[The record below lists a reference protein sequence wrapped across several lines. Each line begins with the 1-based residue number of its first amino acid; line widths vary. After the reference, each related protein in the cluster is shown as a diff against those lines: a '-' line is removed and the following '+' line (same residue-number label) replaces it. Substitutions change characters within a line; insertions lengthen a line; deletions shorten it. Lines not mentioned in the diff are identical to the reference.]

1 MSRDLD
7 DITDVP
13 GVSTSSPRRVFAW
26 SAGIAFAVTFVVVYL
41 GDIAVG
47 QAMRNREVADRV
59 AFVPIEGPGYVSRK
73 LGYKSVAD
81 KSCYKLWS
89 DPLKGFQTSLNGVRA
104 SMLCYSQT
112 RQERLCDPK
121 ERAHFVKLIQE
132 YVAYEALVQ
141 QQGMAPMLNLQMDAI
156 SASLEPGGGFEPADP
171 FETLAVWR
179 KLALE
184 GFIARS
190 DFPWLSHHLIEA
202 AFVGIEPKPS
212 PCSPAS

>member
-1 MSRDLD
+1 MED
-7 DITDVP
+7 DITDIP
-13 GVSTSSPRRVFAW
+13 GVRSSSTRRIFAW
-26 SAGIAFAVTFVVVYL
+26 SAGIAFAATFIFVYL
-41 GDIAVG
+41 GDIVVG
-47 QAMRNREVADRV
+47 QAIRDREVADRV

-81 KSCYKLWS
+81 ESCYELWS
-89 DPLKGFQTSLNGVRA
+89 DPRKGFQTSLNGVRA

-112 RQERLCDPK
+112 QRERLCDPK
-121 ERAHFVKLIQE
+121 EKAHFVKLIEE

-156 SASLEPGGGFEPADP
+156 SESLKPGTSFEPVDP

-179 KLALE
+179 KLAQE
-184 GFIARS
+184 GFIERA

-202 AFVGIEPKPS
+202 AFLDVDAKPN
-212 PCSPAS
+212 PCKAAS